1 MSAFNCIKLY
11 ISISLLLIVY
21 TNAHY
26 ARNRRQTLITA
37 SNVYTPLS
45 KSTAESLIDNEKLN
59 KRPSYKEYL
68 DQRQKFIEEEFSV
81 GFEHDVQL
89 NEQEQ
94 LANEVI
100 KAAKAKE
107 VNEGFR
113 QPFRFN
119 PSRHLF
125 DVLKDIRKSELFQIL
140 QKMPKGGI
148 LHAHDM
154 ALCSTDYIVTLTY
167 LADLWQCSDPNASHR
182 IQQFLFSRNA
192 PATVSGC
199 EWLRVSE
206 VRTKIGASKYDR
218 YVRTLFT
225 LYREDEN
232 PRTQFKDINDVWNTF
247 MDIFLLIGPIV
258 TYAPVWKDYYKN
270 ALKEM
275 YADNVQYLEFRG
287 LLPQVRVISPVI
299 F

>member
-1 MSAFNCIKLY
+1 MVC
-11 ISISLLLIVY
+11 

-37 SNVYTPLS
+37 TNLYAPLS
-45 KSTAESLIDNEKLN
+45 ESTAENLIGSEKQN

-68 DQRQKFIEEEFSV
+68 AQRQKFIEDEFAV
-81 GFEHDVQL
+81 GFENDVDL
-89 NEQEQ
+89 NEQEK

-107 VNEGFR
+107 MNEGFR

-125 DVLKDIRKSELFQIL
+125 EVLKDIRKSELFQIL

-148 LHAHDM
+148 LHAHDT

-167 LADLWQCSDPNASHR
+167 LKDLWQCSDTMASHR
-182 IQQFLFSRNA
+182 IQEFLFSRDV
-192 PATVSGC
+192 PATISGC
-199 EWLRVSE
+199 EWVRVSE

-218 YVRTLFT
+218 FVRTLFT
-225 LYREDEN
+225 LYREDQN
-232 PRTQFKDINDVWNTF
+232 PRTQFKDINDAWNTF
-247 MDIFLLIGPIV
+247 MDIFLLLGPIV

-287 LLPQVRVISPVI
+287 LLPQVRALSPVFPFFI
-299 F
+299 CVNV

>member
-1 MSAFNCIKLY
+1 MVC
-11 ISISLLLIVY
+11 

-26 ARNRRQTLITA
+26 ARNRRQTLITSTNLYA
-37 SNVYTPLS
+37 PLS
-45 KSTAESLIDNEKLN
+45 ESTAENLIGSEKQN

-68 DQRQKFIEEEFSV
+68 AQRQKFVEDEFAV
-81 GFEHDVQL
+81 GFENDVQL
-89 NEQEQ
+89 NEQEK
-94 LANEVI
+94 LANDVI

-125 DVLKDIRKSELFQIL
+125 EVLKDIRKSELFQIL

-148 LHAHDM
+148 LHAHDT

-167 LADLWQCSDPNASHR
+167 LKDLWQCSDTMASHR
-182 IQQFLFSRNA
+182 IQQFLFSRNE
-192 PATVSGC
+192 PAAVSGC
-199 EWLRVSE
+199 EWVRVSE
-206 VRTKIGASKYDR
+206 VRTKIGANKYDR
-218 YVRTLFT
+218 FVRTLFT
-225 LYREDEN
+225 LYREDQN

-247 MDIFLLIGPIV
+247 MDIFLLLGPIV

-287 LLPQVRVISPVI
+287 LLPQVRTLSPVFPFI
-299 F
+299 ICVNV